1 METLKVGAINRIEN
15 GVTIYSEGHKV
26 ENIALLLS
34 GSVTMY
40 NATFQFTLSPGDFI
54 GIMDLQTGNNCFTYE
69 ASQAS
74 AIYLFEARSM
84 EDIGSIL
91 QVNKDYRGFMVRSLN
106 RQLIAMSEHFDSCK
120 LAVNE
125 IYQSAK
131 EIYSEYA
138 KFNLNRER
146 IASMAAFFMST
157 TEYTKVLPLREE
169 VLENIRETVAIPAD
183 VVNTYY
189 SYLTNSGIREISD
202 KIKVSI
208 IFVNELKQL
217 SRYIAKLCRVLF
229 STEEQS
235 LYKVLCEEVCQL
247 SPSYEHYEVLTKLVD
262 QVMDQAIRMESLYG
276 QWFEKSAP
284 LNRGAMERMYHLAVH
299 GSNLGAEGIST
310 EKMTV
315 DQVEGELQGSLDKIL
330 QFGKIEAQVS
340 ERFKVLIEQFLGFKD
355 YSEVSEKTR
364 SIRKEITSIFFHI
377 YKKVFLEAYHN
388 SISNKSV
395 ELFLQ
400 FGFVDERLMTKEQLK
415 ELCQLSVEPTNTY
428 YCNCYTAF
436 EWLGAIYRGEKEPSK
451 NEYDLDYRD
460 YLRSL
465 RKEGKITEQEQKN
478 YLADVERKLDYE
490 INNMFSHNMKL
501 TNGRISTFVPI
512 LYSEVM
518 PANIGKYFLHA
529 TEIDVTIR
537 DIVKIDFSAFYR
549 EVLFYDPNNSIQ
561 KELVMKQC
569 VPDIILFP
577 NSGRNAI
584 MWQEV
589 ADKRRDSSGRF
600 CFPILFEANLTDEI
614 IRIIARFRWELCR
627 TLQGLAWNDIK
638 NKCLTSEYCDYIQF
652 YRKNRELSEEK
663 KDRIRLQLQKA
674 RNNSREC
681 FVLDYEQWIKYEA
694 TGALRLNKV
703 VRQILATYC
712 PYHVNLR
719 KQLISSP
726 VYSVSIQKYERYAKT
741 RARVLEAKA
750 LVLSRDG
757 IEVPTELKD
766 TIAYFNLK

>member
-1 METLKVGAINRIEN
+1 METLKVGAVNRIEN
-15 GVTIYSEGHKV
+15 GATIYSEGQRV
-26 ENIALLLS
+26 ESIALLLS

-54 GIMDLQTGNNCFTYE
+54 GIVDLKTGKNCFTYE
-69 ASQAS
+69 ASQNS

-91 QVNKDYRGFMVRSLN
+91 QVNKDYRGFMVRTLN

-125 IYQSAK
+125 IYHSGK
-131 EIYSEYA
+131 EIYDEYVTFNLSKERITSIATLLVSTREYA
-138 KFNLNRER
+138 K
-146 IASMAAFFMST
+146 
-157 TEYTKVLPLREE
+157 VLPIREE
-169 VLENIRETVAIPAD
+169 VLENIRETVVIPAD

-202 KIKVSI
+202 KIIVATV
-208 IFVNELKQL
+208 FVNELKQL
-217 SRYIAKLCRVLF
+217 SSYIAKLCRVLF
-229 STEEQS
+229 STEEPS
-235 LYKVLCEEVCQL
+235 LYSVLCQEVSQL
-247 SPSYEHYEVLTKLVD
+247 SSSYHHYEALTKLLD
-262 QVMDQAIRMESLYG
+262 QMMEQAMRMESLSE

-284 LNRGAMERMYHLAVH
+284 LTRGAMERLYHLTVH
-299 GSNLGAEGIST
+299 GSELGEGVVLAG
-310 EKMTV
+310 KMTV
-315 DQVEGELQGSLDKIL
+315 DQVEGELLGSLDRIL
-330 QFGKIEAQVS
+330 RFGKIEDQVS
-340 ERFKVLIEQFLGFKD
+340 QRFKVLIEQFLGFKD
-355 YSEVSEKTR
+355 HSEVSEKTR
-364 SIRKEITSIFFHI
+364 GIRKEITSLFFHI
-377 YKKVFLEAYHN
+377 YKRVFLEAYHN
-388 SISNKSV
+388 SISSKSI

-400 FGFVDERLMTKEQLK
+400 FGFVDERLLTEEQLK
-415 ELCQLSVEPTNTY
+415 ELYQLRVESVTTY

-436 EWLGAIYRGEKEPSK
+436 EWLSAIYRGEKEPSK

-465 RKEGKITEQEQKN
+465 CKEGKITEQEQKL
-478 YLADVERKLDYE
+478 YLTDAERKLEYE

-518 PANIGKYFLHA
+518 PANIGKYFLHV
-529 TEIDVTIR
+529 TDIDSTIR

-549 EVLFYDPNNSIQ
+549 EVLFHDPSHGIQ

-584 MWQEV
+584 MWQEI

-600 CFPILFEANLTDEI
+600 CFPILFEVNLTDAM

-652 YRKNRELSEEK
+652 YRKNREISEER

-681 FVLDYEQWIKYEA
+681 FVIDYEQWIKYEA